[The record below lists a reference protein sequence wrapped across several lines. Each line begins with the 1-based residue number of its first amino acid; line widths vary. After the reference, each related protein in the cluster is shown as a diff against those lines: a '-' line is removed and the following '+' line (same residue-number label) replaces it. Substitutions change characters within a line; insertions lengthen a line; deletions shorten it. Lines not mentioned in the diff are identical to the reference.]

1 MRSWIWITVDAAMLV
16 AFIVLQVWRFT
27 GVPLHEWL
35 AIALIAAILAH
46 LAVHWAWVET
56 RTRRIRRPRTAR
68 TRVNYAVNAVLFGA
82 MAVAMISGFAISKVV
97 LPLHPAPGDYVR
109 WHGIHELS
117 SRIAIAAVGLHLAM
131 NWSVL
136 FRRRPRIRAW
146 LRPLAWTLVV
156 AATLTAASLAIER
169 VMPQPDIVVIT
180 PQRRIEHAAPPAD
193 IATLRPDQRAPNVRF
208 AVPLI
213 ANAAAVALG
222 ALIGRRVLR
231 LRLD

>member
-1 MRSWIWITVDAAMLV
+1 MRSWIWIAADTAMLV

-35 AIALIAAILAH
+35 AVALIAAIVAH
-46 LAVHWAWVET
+46 LAVHWVWVET

-117 SRIAIAAVGLHLAM
+117 SRIAVAAV
-131 NWSVL
+131 
-136 FRRRPRIRAW
+136 
-146 LRPLAWTLVV
+146 
-156 AATLTAASLAIER
+156 
-169 VMPQPDIVVIT
+169 
-180 PQRRIEHAAPPAD
+180 
-193 IATLRPDQRAPNVRF
+193 APNVRF